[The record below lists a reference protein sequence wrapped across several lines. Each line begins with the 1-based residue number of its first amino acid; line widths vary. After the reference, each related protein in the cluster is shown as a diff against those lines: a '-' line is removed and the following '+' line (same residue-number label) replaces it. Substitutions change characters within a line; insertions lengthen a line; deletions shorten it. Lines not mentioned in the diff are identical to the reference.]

1 MISYI
6 EGKII
11 YQKNDQVIINTGN
24 LGYKVFVSPN
34 SALTQSEQCKLFT
47 YHNIREN
54 AEELYGFLEV
64 AQLELFEQ
72 LLSVNGVGP
81 KAAMQIIS
89 AGEKDEII
97 NAITGGDLTFFMSIS
112 GIGKKVAAKI
122 ILELKSKVGTM
133 ESLEII
139 SAFDEDNEFIEA
151 LIGLGYKK
159 FEILKI
165 VNKIPKEID
174 SSEEK
179 VRWCLK
185 NLSKR

>member
-11 YQKNDQVIINTGN
+11 YQKNGQLIVNTGN
-24 LGYKVFVSPN
+24 IGYKVFVSPN
-34 SALTQSEQCKLFT
+34 LVLTKSDRCKLFT

-54 AEELYGFLEV
+54 AEELYGFLAV
-64 AQLELFEQ
+64 SQLELFEQ

-89 AGEKDEII
+89 SGGEDKII
-97 NAITGGDLTFFMSIS
+97 KAIAIGDPAFFMSIP

-122 ILELKSKVGTM
+122 VLELKSKVGTA
-133 ESLEII
+133 ESSEII
-139 SAFDEDNEFIEA
+139 NSLNEDDEFTEA
-151 LIGLGYKK
+151 LINLGYKK

-165 VNKIPKEID
+165 IHKIPKGMT

-185 NLSKR
+185 NLSKQ